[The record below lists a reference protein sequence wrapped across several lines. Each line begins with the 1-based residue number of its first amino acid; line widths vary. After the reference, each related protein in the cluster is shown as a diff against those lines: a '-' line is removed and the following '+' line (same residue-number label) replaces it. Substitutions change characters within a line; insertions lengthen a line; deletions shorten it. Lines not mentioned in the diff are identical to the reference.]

1 MHLHAVFGESHFS
14 AERQSA
20 WIVRDQS
27 VEILRDE
34 STQAFPIASSGGPRV
49 NRTGANQNQD
59 QHEMLHGV

>member
-1 MHLHAVFGESHFS
+1 
-14 AERQSA
+14 
-20 WIVRDQS
+20 VRDQS